1 MTAVQ
6 IISKSNGFGLTL
18 DVEILARALQACG
31 AEVSVKEIDRR
42 DARRRRS
49 RLVRYWAFARRRW
62 QQRHPSKP
70 ARFDANLMIEHL
82 WPEFVSEAR
91 VNIAIPNPEWF
102 DHRDRRSLSLIDWVW
117 AKTVSTQQ
125 IFTQAGKRTCLIGFD
140 SRDRFDGSIE
150 RQPVCLH
157 VAGKSQLKGTEPLLA
172 LWRRNPHW
180 PTLIVVQPS
189 GRLEQLTAHNI
200 EYRPEYLDDA
210 ELRRL
215 QNRCLFHLCPS
226 EAEGWGHYIVE
237 AMSVGAIV
245 ITVDAAPMNELVTTE
260 RGLLVRHQPV
270 TLPQNL
276 GMRFRFDES
285 SLAQNVEA
293 ALRLPDAD
301 RLALGAAARQWF
313 IANQAGLHRR
323 IGQALDLTHP

>member
-18 DVEILARALQACG
+18 DVALLAQALQTCNV
-31 AEVSVKEIDRR
+31 EVVVKEINRR

-49 RLVRYWAFARRRW
+49 RLVRYWAHARRRW
-62 QQRHPSKP
+62 QLRHPANP
-70 ARFDANLMIEHL
+70 ARFDTNLMIEHL
-82 WPEFVSEAR
+82 WPEFAAEAR

-117 AKTVSTQQ
+117 AKTDNTQR
-125 IFTQAGKRTCLIGFD
+125 IFTQAGKRACLIGFD
-140 SRDRFDGSIE
+140 SRDRHDAAVQ

-172 LWRRNPHW
+172 LWRRHPHW
-180 PTLIVVQPS
+180 PKLIVVQPN
-189 GRLEQLTAHNI
+189 GRLGYPAAPNI
-200 EYRPEYLDDA
+200 EYRQEYLDDA

-215 QNRCLFHLCPS
+215 QNECLFHLCPS

-245 ITVDAAPMNELVTTE
+245 ITVDAAPMNELITAE
-260 RGLLVRHQPV
+260 RGLLVRRQAMAI
-270 TLPQNL
+270 PQNL
-276 GMRFRFDES
+276 GERFLFDES
-285 SLAQNVEA
+285 
-293 ALRLPDAD
+293 LRDAMEVAIQMPATK
-301 RLALGAAARQWF
+301 RELLGKAARHWF
-313 IANQAGLHRR
+313 LANQAGFNAR
-323 IGQALDLTHP
+323 IAAALALTRT